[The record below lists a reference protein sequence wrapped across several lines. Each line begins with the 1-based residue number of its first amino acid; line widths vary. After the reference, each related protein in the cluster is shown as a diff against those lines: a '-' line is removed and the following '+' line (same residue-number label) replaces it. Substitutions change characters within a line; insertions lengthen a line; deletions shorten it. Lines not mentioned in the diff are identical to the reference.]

1 MTAVG
6 DSIQLSDVQN
16 RRLTNGF
23 MLTRVGV
30 TGVKKPVAVNR
41 AGHLVTLTCTF
52 DVFVDLPSEQR
63 GSHLSRN
70 LEVITDV
77 VESSLNKPVTGIE
90 ALASNMSKDLLER
103 HEYATYSEVN
113 IVADY
118 FLERTV
124 PSGRKTM
131 ESFKLM
137 AKATSRKGNGL
148 KKMIGVQVIGMTA
161 CPCAMETVKDLQ
173 KGNLRFKD
181 SDLPNITHNQRNVAT
196 LMIEIPEELD
206 IEANDLIEIAEAS
219 FSSPTFEIL
228 KRSEEA
234 MVVIQAH
241 DHPKFVEDVV
251 RENLQRILAKY
262 TDLPDETL
270 VTVRSESEESI
281 HKHNAFAERVT
292 TLGELRN

>member
-1 MTAVG
+1 M
-6 DSIQLSDVQN
+6 QLSDVQN
-16 RRLTNGF
+16 TRLTNGF
-23 MLTRVGV
+23 MLSRVGV

-77 VESSLNKPVTGIE
+77 VESSLSRPVSGIE
-90 ALASNMSKDLLER
+90 ALASTMSKDLLER

-113 IVADY
+113 IMADY
-118 FLERTV
+118 FLERTL

-131 ESFKLM
+131 ESFKLIS
-137 AKATSRKGNGL
+137 KATNRKGNGT

-161 CPCAMETVKDLQ
+161 CPCAMETVKDL
-173 KGNLRFKD
+173 
-181 SDLPNITHNQRNVAT
+181 DLPNITHNQRNVAT
-196 LMIEIPEELD
+196 LMIELPDALE
-206 IEANDLIEIAEAS
+206 IEANDLIEIAEKS

-234 MVVIQAH
+234 MVVIEAH

-262 TDLPDETL
+262 TELPDETL

-281 HKHNAFAERVT
+281 HKHNAFAERIT
-292 TLGELRN
+292 TLGELRR